1 MKNSRITTIIKHR
14 YEKPKINEEEGDKKR
29 MAFEQLRGALYM
41 RMIDI
46 ELAKD
51 DIVDKFTRKKKEKIG
66 ELKEQLSEIN
76 MKDEKDFQ
84 KLESRLN
91 ESRGELYTN
100 SEAIIQYERLLEI
113 IDTHITNERSRI
125 AISSYIEDIEK
136 ELKILKAGRRAEKN
150 AADSIKIWTGK
161 VRYLCNARFIYDDVD
176 VEEDIIIIAP
186 TGIFSIEVK
195 NWKDNAK
202 LNRNGILTTESGRGE
217 SIDIVNQVK
226 RHCFCLR
233 MILEQEN
240 VLPSNECIYPIILW
254 QNNFS
259 KLEDDFNRIPICCA
273 NTLEEEVLD
282 YSKYQ
287 RILTDED
294 IERIYEILNS
304 KKADERK
311 YPLEVKDKVIDYL
324 LSTVKEEMEKNPVR
338 DKLKNEID
346 KLEHPIKN
354 LGKNVGEV
362 AGVGA
367 FCAIAVLA
375 SLADD

>member
-1 MKNSRITTIIKHR
+1 MILKNSRITTIIKHR
-14 YEKPKINEEEGDKKR
+14 YEKPKINEEEGDKR

-311 YPLEVKDKVIDYL
+311 YPLD
-324 LSTVKEEMEKNPVR
+324 LST
-338 DKLKNEID
+338 
-346 KLEHPIKN
+346 
-354 LGKNVGEV
+354 
-362 AGVGA
+362 
-367 FCAIAVLA
+367 
-375 SLADD
+375 